1 MVVIKDMKMQGYF
14 DKTFCLEVWGDYA
27 CFTRP
32 EMKVERVSYDVIT
45 PSSARA
51 IFEAIFWKPAF
62 EWRVRKIEVLNPIK
76 WMNLRRNEVGAVA
89 SEKSSGIIIE
99 DNRQQRAGLFLKDVR
114 YRIYA
119 DLVFIPPAKRK
130 DTPEQ
135 LPEYLIDSAEKA
147 ELKERKLNEYHP
159 DGNPAKYNAMFE
171 RRAKKGQCFFQPYL
185 GCREFSCFFKLVD
198 PEKDPALP
206 IHETRDLGFMLY
218 DMDYSGI
225 KNPEKIGSD
234 DIKACFFRAKLENG
248 VVNVPDWDSGVVY
261 R

>member
-1 MVVIKDMKMQGYF
+1 MKDFF
-14 DKTFCLEVWGDYA
+14 DKTFCLEVWGDFA

-62 EWRVRKIEVLNPIK
+62 YWKIKKIEVLNPIK

-89 SEKSSGIIIE
+89 NDKSSGIFIE

-119 DLVFIPPAKRK
+119 DLVFIPPKKRK
-130 DTPEQ
+130 ETLNP
-135 LPEYLIDSAEKA
+135 LPEYLVDLEEKN
-147 ELKERKLNEYHP
+147 ELTERKLTDEHPNE
-159 DGNPAKYNAMFE
+159 NPAKYNAMFE

-198 PEKDPALP
+198 PEKEPVSP
-206 IHETRDLGFMLY
+206 IPETRDLGFMLY
-218 DMDYSGI
+218 DMDYSDYENG
-225 KNPEKIGSD
+225 NYRP
-234 DIKACFFRAKLENG
+234 AFFRAKLENG
-248 VVNVPDWDSGVVY
+248 VVNVPDWDSEEV
-261 R
+261 RK